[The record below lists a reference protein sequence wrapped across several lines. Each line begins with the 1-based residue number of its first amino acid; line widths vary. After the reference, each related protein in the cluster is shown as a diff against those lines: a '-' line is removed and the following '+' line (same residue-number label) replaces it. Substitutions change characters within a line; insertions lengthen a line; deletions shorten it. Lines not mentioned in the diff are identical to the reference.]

1 MPEYSDPVTHTGWIA
16 RHGGNEDLSRFNAHL
31 RQIDESYTQHMK
43 HALSFAIELGL
54 ASMVCLVHA
63 FLPFLFEKTG
73 SSRVQRL
80 HDRMVVNRH
89 LLSEH
94 ESSKLSELSE
104 LSKLRKQELSSV
116 DL

>member
-1 MPEYSDPVTHTGWIA
+1 MSEISDPALHTGWLSW
-16 RHGGNEDLSRFNAHL
+16 HGGNEDLSKLNAHL

-43 HALSFAIELGL
+43 HALSFAFELGL
-54 ASMVCLVHA
+54 ASVACLLHA

-89 LLSEH
+89 LLSDH
-94 ESSKLSELSE
+94 ESSEL
-104 LSKLRKQELSSV
+104 KTLREFSKQELSS
-116 DL
+116 L